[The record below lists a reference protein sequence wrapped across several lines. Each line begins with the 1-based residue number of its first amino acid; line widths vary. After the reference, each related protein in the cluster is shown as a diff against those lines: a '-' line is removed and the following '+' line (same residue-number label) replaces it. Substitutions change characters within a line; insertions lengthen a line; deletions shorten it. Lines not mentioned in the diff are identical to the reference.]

1 MAYVYLITES
11 PDDAGTQS
19 QIVCDSVQAAEQIKG
34 EWISEKMDEIL
45 HDHGSV
51 LSPATAEDVL
61 SEDYNYRITIEKIGF
76 VQGANDHA
84 TENHHYQAP
93 SPTGQTA

>member
-34 EWISEKMDEIL
+34 EWISEKIDEIL
-45 HDHGSV
+45 HDHGDV
-51 LSPATAEDVL
+51 VSPPTAEDVL
-61 SEDYNYRITIEKIGF
+61 SDDYNYRITIEKIGF
-76 VQGANDHA
+76 VRGTNDQP
-84 TENHHYQAP
+84 TENHRYQAP
-93 SPTGQTA
+93 SATRQTA